1 MPPAAL
7 LFYNGERQV
16 THLNERFNERLNE
29 RFNEQLNERGSLKQ
43 PR

>member
-16 THLNERFNERLNE
+16 THLNERLNE
-29 RFNEQLNERGSLKQ
+29 RFNEQLNERGSLKP